1 MSGVTVAKYI
11 IEAAL
16 FSAGKSITVEELSEA
31 TGLDRRTVR
40 KSAKELV
47 AEYSGRDSSL
57 TVTKT
62 ATGLALEVKAKYARY
77 TMKLA
82 DQEIPRMA
90 LKTLAI
96 IAFHQPIK
104 QSKLKM
110 MIGGRAYEDVKIL
123 REMGLITVKPD
134 GRSYRLETSSRF
146 PDYFGIDPDPAEIKK
161 HLADLVGVTLQEVPE
176 GDDAEVEGAVGEG
189 SEAVEGEAGTIGS
202 EEGSVPEEGE
212 PVGPEAQGEV
222 EAAGDV
228 EAAAEEDDEPGEGIV
243 SEEPESLPDEAA
255 EEPVEDGSDE
265 EVVGDKPDEPAPEPE
280 EETEVVVDEP
290 PAEES
295 AAEDEPGGELS
306 SEDAAET
313 DLDDE
318 DDAKY
323 GSGAMVKVRAAL
335 HDDGGI

>member
-16 FSAGKSITVEELSEA
+16 FSAGKSISVEEISEA

-40 KSAKELV
+40 KAAKELI
-47 AEYSGRDSSL
+47 AEYSGKDSSL
-57 TVTKT
+57 TVTQT
-62 ATGLALEVKAKYARY
+62 TGGIALEVRAKYARY

-82 DQEIPRMA
+82 EQEIPRMA

-110 MIGGRAYEDVKIL
+110 MIGSRAYEDVKTL
-123 REMGLITVKPD
+123 KEMGLISVRPD

-176 GDDAEVEGAVGEG
+176 GEDDEDGIEGAVEEESEVDGSETEGEVSEDTEAQEDAAPPDDVGTAAEGPGEPVDGESTEEPDEEPEEEPSEDGSGETAPETGEG
-189 SEAVEGEAGTIGS
+189 SEVAEQVEELPA
-202 EEGSVPEEGE
+202 
-212 PVGPEAQGEV
+212 
-222 EAAGDV
+222 
-228 EAAAEEDDEPGEGIV
+228 
-243 SEEPESLPDEAA
+243 EEPEP
-255 EEPVEDGSDE
+255 
-265 EVVGDKPDEPAPEPE
+265 GDVPEM
-280 EETEVVVDEP
+280 
-290 PAEES
+290 
-295 AAEDEPGGELS
+295 
-306 SEDAAET
+306 
-313 DLDDE
+313 DLDDDE
-318 DDAKY
+318 ADAKY
-323 GSGAMVKVRAAL
+323 GSDRVKEVQAAL

>member
-40 KSAKELV
+40 KAAKELID
-47 AEYSGRDSSL
+47 EYSGRDTSL
-57 TVTKT
+57 VVTKT
-62 ATGLALEVKAKYARY
+62 ATGFALEVRAKYARY

-82 DQEIPRMA
+82 EQEIPRMA

-110 MIGGRAYEDVKIL
+110 MIGGRAYEDVKVL

-134 GRSYRLETSSRF
+134 GRSFRLETSGRF

-161 HLADLVGVTLQEVPE
+161 HLADLVGVTLQVVPE
-176 GDDAEVEGAVGEG
+176 GDD
-189 SEAVEGEAGTIGS
+189 
-202 EEGSVPEEGE
+202 EE
-212 PVGPEAQGEV
+212 
-222 EAAGDV
+222 
-228 EAAAEEDDEPGEGIV
+228 
-243 SEEPESLPDEAA
+243 DEAA
-255 EEPVEDGSDE
+255 EAEEEAAEAEDGTAGAADEKAAEQEVQDGEPAEPVVDG
-265 EVVGDKPDEPAPEPE
+265 P
-280 EETEVVVDEP
+280 VDEP
-290 PAEES
+290 EAIVEGP
-295 AAEDEPGGELS
+295 EDEPGDEPDDEGPDDLPDE
-306 SEDAAET
+306 EPAD

-318 DDAKY
+318 DAKY
-323 GSGAMVKVRAAL
+323 GSDGLKAVQDAL
-335 HDDGGI
+335 HDDGGM